1 MGVIMGYITG
11 EDRDQ
16 INLLPNSIDEY
27 ITNENPVRVIDAFV
41 ESLDMESMEFVRATP
56 KNTGRPG
63 YNPKD
68 LLKLYIYG
76 YMNRIRSSRRLE
88 TEAARNLEIIWLLNS
103 LKPDFKTIADFRKD
117 NKIAIKQVFKQFNL
131 LCNDWNL
138 FGKELV
144 AIDGSKFKA
153 DNSKKKNFNKQK
165 LDRHLKYIDEK
176 ISEYINDLEQNDEKE
191 SSDRKPTAEEIKER
205 IEELKNR
212 KNKYETYKE
221 IIKEEKISEISEID
235 SDARLMSNNNRIEP
249 CYNVQSAVDSKNKL
263 IIDFKVTKNPS
274 DQGQL
279 AKMSIRAKEILEVDK
294 LEVLAD
300 KGYYKGTDIVNCVDN
315 NITPYVSKQTIS
327 NSTGDTNFYPD
338 KFKYNKEKDEYIC
351 PRGQSLKYSR
361 NSTAGNKEKYRVYS
375 NFNACSICEYKDKC
389 TTAKRGREIN
399 RWINQ
404 DLLDEIDHN
413 TKENKEKYK
422 QRQMIVEHPFGT
434 IKRGLDFY
442 YFLTRGSESVSTEM
456 SMICTAYN
464 LKRVINIVGVQEML
478 KRLAMI

>member
-1 MGVIMGYITG
+1 MGYITG
-11 EDRDQ
+11 EDRGQ

-117 NKIAIKQVFKQFNL
+117 NKTAIKQVFKQFNL

-249 CYNVQSAVDSKNKL
+249 CYNVQSTVDSKNKL
-263 IIDFKVTKNPS
+263 IIDFEVTKNPS

-300 KGYYKGTDIVNCVDN
+300 KGYYKGTDIVNCIDN

-351 PRGQSLKYSR
+351 PTGQSLKYSR

-456 SMICTAYN
+456 SMICTSYN
-464 LKRVINIVGVQEML
+464 LKRVINIMGVQEIL